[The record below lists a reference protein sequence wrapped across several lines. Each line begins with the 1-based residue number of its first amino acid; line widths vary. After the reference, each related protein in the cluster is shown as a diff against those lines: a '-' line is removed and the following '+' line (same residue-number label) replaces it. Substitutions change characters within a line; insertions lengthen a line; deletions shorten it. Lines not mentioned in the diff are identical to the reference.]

1 MSTFAIGQRWISEP
15 EPELGLGTVM
25 ETGEGRVQVLYP
37 ATSEV
42 RVYTEEN
49 APFVSSMDSTV
60 RELPS

>member
-37 ATSEV
+37 ATREV
-42 RVYTEEN
+42 
-49 APFVSSMDSTV
+49 
-60 RELPS
+60 